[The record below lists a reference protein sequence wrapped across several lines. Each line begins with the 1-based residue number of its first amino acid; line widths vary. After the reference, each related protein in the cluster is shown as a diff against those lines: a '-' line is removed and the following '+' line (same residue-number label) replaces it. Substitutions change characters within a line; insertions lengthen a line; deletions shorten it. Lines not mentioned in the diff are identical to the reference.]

1 MVLDADPNIGFT
13 RVGWRFTPVIRIGLS
28 LWAGLRPQERVA
40 VLTHELGHGKNSDAV
55 HGWVV
60 SSAVS
65 ALDEIQQTFGEQP
78 LDELRRDVHSLYAG
92 DMSNSGLN
100 KLLDLT
106 IGAAARRMQWLLTA
120 VDLRAGQRAEYLA
133 DRRAAEIGGS
143 DATASALERLVLAE
157 TSYRALHQA
166 LRFGS
171 EVEPLEAVT
180 RAVREVPAR
189 EIERRVRVSRLRDT
203 RIDST
208 HPPTNLRTKLI
219 RARPAHHA
227 LVVLGTDENRAIDRE
242 LAGPAEA
249 VLKELRSALR

>member
-1 MVLDADPNIGFT
+1 M
-13 RVGWRFTPVIRIGLS
+13 
-28 LWAGLRPQERVA
+28 RPQERVA